1 MRGVPKWFNTK
12 EDVLNSI
19 QVNAEATKMVLQ
31 NMLDARMQWFPDG
44 KVVEKGEDTE
54 TVKFVQDTDMETSES
69 HWMRYE
75 LREDENAWMFRIGL
89 TVEEINK
96 LLEV

>member
-1 MRGVPKWFNTK
+1 
-12 EDVLNSI
+12 
-19 QVNAEATKMVLQ
+19 
-31 NMLDARMQWFPDG
+31 
-44 KVVEKGEDTE
+44 
-54 TVKFVQDTDMETSES
+54 METGES

>member
-31 NMLDARMQWFPDG
+31 GMLDARMVWFPDG
-44 KVVEKGEDTE
+44 EVVEKGEDTE
-54 TVKFVQDTDMETSES
+54 TVKFVQDTDMETNES
-69 HWMRYE
+69 RWIRYE
-75 LREDENAWMFRIGL
+75 LREDENAWMFRINL

-96 LLEV
+96 LLEA

>member
-1 MRGVPKWFNTK
+1 MVPGRR
-12 EDVLNSI
+12 SG
-19 QVNAEATKMVLQ
+19 
-31 NMLDARMQWFPDG
+31 R
-44 KVVEKGEDTE
+44 KGEDTE
-54 TVKFVQDTDMETSES
+54 TIKFVQDTDMETGES